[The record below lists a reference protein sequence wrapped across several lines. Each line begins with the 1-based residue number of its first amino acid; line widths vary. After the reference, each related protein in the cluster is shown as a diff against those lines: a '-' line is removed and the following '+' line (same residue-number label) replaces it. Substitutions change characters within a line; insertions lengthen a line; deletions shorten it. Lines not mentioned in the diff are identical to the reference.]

1 MTVKDLTFVR
11 DKIMEVYRTNLRFGE
26 YNMMIS
32 LSKTSSVY
40 SDGTYAITVTTNTD
54 NNWKFHNL
62 PDINPGHGVYQD
74 LSENT
79 VNESIK
85 NMIKLTGKQPNE
97 IKVA

>member
-1 MTVKDLTFVR
+1 MTVNDLTLVR
-11 DKIMEVYRTNLRFGE
+11 DKIMEVYRTNLQFGE

-32 LSKTSSVY
+32 LSKASSVS
-40 SDGTYAITVTTNTD
+40 SDGTYAITVSTNTD
-54 NNWKFHNL
+54 NNWQFHNL
-62 PDINPGHGVYQD
+62 PGINPGQGVYQF
-74 LSENT
+74 LSEDT